1 MSANSVKNH
10 LVKGHSLIDRVTFT
24 LDVNHVNAL
33 CVGKFLIDAL
43 ALADIR

>member
-1 MSANSVKNH
+1 MSANSMENH
-10 LVKGHSLIDRVTFT
+10 LVKGHSSMDRVTFT
-24 LDVNHVNAL
+24 LDINHVNVL